1 MLLDESLLTGRI
13 VGVDEPIQIHYDVLD
28 GERADTLHTY
38 MEDLLASGY
47 ELSTGKAQQ
56 APYLAIVESS
66 GGIS

>member
-13 VGVDEPIQIHYDVLD
+13 VGVDEPIQLHYVVLD
-28 GERADTLHTY
+28 GEPAGTLHTY
-38 MEDLLASGY
+38 MEDHLASGY